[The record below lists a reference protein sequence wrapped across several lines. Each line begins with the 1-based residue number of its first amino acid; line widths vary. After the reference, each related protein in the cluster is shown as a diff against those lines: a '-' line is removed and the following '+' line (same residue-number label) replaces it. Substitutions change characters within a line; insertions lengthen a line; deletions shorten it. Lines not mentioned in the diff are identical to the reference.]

1 MIWLIVFILLVA
13 YVIADRKGI
22 MREIKMLWEKI
33 KERYEI

>member
-1 MIWLIVFILLVA
+1 MWLIVFILLVA
-13 YVIADRKGI
+13 YIIVDRKEI